1 MGRRDGDYTRCLVA
15 EAQET
20 PEGDGRPLPVL
31 RSDVNADALTPPAE
45 PRAIDRPAGAT
56 LPAPVLAAAGGFLM
70 GVATYVVI
78 RVVRAAARPRRM
90 LRRRR
95 KVEKALDVAATRSFL
110 VDVHFLRR

>member
-1 MGRRDGDYTRCLVA
+1 MT

-31 RSDVNADALTPPAE
+31 RSEVNADALTPPAE
-45 PRAIDRPAGAT
+45 PRVIDRPAVTA

-70 GVATYVVI
+70 GVATYVVV
-78 RVVRAAARPRRM
+78 RMVRAAGRPGRM